1 MFIKKDSL
9 LLRIISYNGI
19 AIIMISIVMA
29 LLFGI
34 MIFNELNMR
43 LLDKSRER
51 TLLVNK
57 AYLSLIEKTKETL
70 NDVSNDAINLV
81 LVDSNDEF
89 IKNKL
94 ADVIKN
100 QLNVDSYSLYNKSYI
115 QVLSS
120 KNLILGE
127 SGDREIKYDLYLANN
142 INPSL
147 STLENVKYEFLGTK
161 NDLYVRIIYPYRVYK
176 SHERNYIVLTLPLKN
191 YSLSKVKEYAYLSD
205 EDKIFFTTKEG
216 KSYGELYLEKPLDF
230 FKNFKFNKVARE
242 LSSDKYY
249 FSEKKVGGNNYYLG
263 MLALKNSD
271 NTYIGN
277 IGVAISKSSSIAIKY
292 MLATMILAVCL
303 LSVVI
308 STTLCAR
315 IFARLLR
322 PLMLIADKTSEIGI
336 YNNLKKDYDYEVNFD
351 EENIFEIR
359 SISNSLKNMAKR
371 IEENETL
378 LRENNNKLNF
388 NLNRIITI
396 ENILIGVDINKNF
409 IESIDQILHAMTSEV
424 GLGYSRAI
432 YMHYDKERNELTA
445 KNYSVNAHIVS
456 NIEKYTQGISGFK
469 FQLKDI
475 ENMLPLLNVKYEPG
489 GIFWESMNSRKII
502 YHNDKGFKYTFGN
515 KLFKALGLRNFMV
528 LPIADKEIKVGC
540 IIVDYFGRDRTI
552 SEEEVELNALLLMN
566 FLIRVK
572 NNMLE
577 EDKLMKER
585 YLTMTKISSKFISN
599 NKNLINNVETFI
611 EKIKN
616 NRYNS
621 KDIDKIIRYVRDEKK
636 RNVVLNY
643 SVNNNT
649 NNFRP
654 FNLER
659 LIDKIV
665 KNSDRILRKYGIN
678 ISVFVDFSGEIY
690 GDKKKI
696 YQLFLQILRNSINSI
711 LVRNKLD
718 KKINIVVIT
727 DKDNRV
733 IIDIVDNG
741 IGMTEEEVNGL
752 MKPYTETEN
761 RVKNIMG
768 MGLITI
774 YKIVKEHKGL
784 VSITSELDVG
794 TKVRIIFN
802 KYREEKINE

>member
-19 AIIMISIVMA
+19 AIIIISIIMA
-29 LLFGI
+29 LVFGI

-57 AYLSLIEKTKETL
+57 AYLSLIEKTKEKL
-70 NDVSNDAINLV
+70 NDVSSEAVNLV
-81 LVDSNDEF
+81 LMDSNDEV
-89 IKNKL
+89 IQNKL

-100 QLNVDSYSLYNKSYI
+100 QLNIDSYSLYNKSYV

-127 SGDREIKYDLYLANN
+127 SGDREIKYDLYLANS

-147 STLENVKYEFLGTK
+147 PTLKKLKYEFLGTK
-161 NDLYVRIIYPYRVYK
+161 NDLYVRIIQPYRLYR
-176 SHERNYIVLTLPLKN
+176 SHEKNYIVLTLPLKN
-191 YSLSKVKEYAYLSD
+191 YNLSKIKEYAYLSD

-216 KSYGELYLEKPLDF
+216 SSYGELYLEKPLNF

-249 FSEKKVGGNNYYLG
+249 FSEKKVGENNYYLG

-359 SISNSLKNMAKR
+359 SISTSLKNMAKR

-409 IESIDQILHAMTSEV
+409 IESIEQILHAMTSEV

-432 YMHYDKERNELTA
+432 YMHYDKERNELMA

-540 IIVDYFGRDRTI
+540 IIVDYFGKDRTI

-718 KKINIVVIT
+718 KKINIIVIT

-802 KYREEKINE
+802 EYREEKINE

>member
-142 INPSL
+142 INPSS

-216 KSYGELYLEKPLDF
+216 KSYGELYLEKPLAF

-409 IESIDQILHAMTSEV
+409 IESIEQILHAMTSEV

-585 YLTMTKISSKFISN
+585 YLTMTKISNKFISN
-599 NKNLINNVETFI
+599 NKNLINNIETFI

-718 KKINIVVIT
+718 KKINIIVIT

-802 KYREEKINE
+802 KYREENK